1 MFNKLKQFKDLRE
14 QGKKL
19 QGALE
24 GESETNESFGGKV
37 SITIDGNLNISA
49 VKLSPEILTPDNQ
62 QKIESSIKDAHNNAI
77 KKMQRKVATKMQEM
91 GGFNMPGMS

>member
-24 GESETNESFGGKV
+24 GESETTEAFGGKV

-49 VKLSPEILTPDNQ
+49 IKLDPEILTPNNQ
-62 QKIESSIKDAHNNAI
+62 QKLESSVKDAHNNGI
-77 KKMQRKVATKMQEM
+77 KKMQRKIAMKMQQM